1 MKVEQLQS
9 GIGNNMKKLIFLLIL
24 SLSFVLS
31 AEAKPVEKYGD
42 LVVRIAEI
50 EVYPKWLDA
59 YLAAAKTVGAES
71 VAKEKG
77 VICIFPMQVKES
89 PNIIRIIEI
98 YRSEEAYKAHL
109 QTTHFRTYKE
119 GTPHMIKSLKLVP
132 MSPLDA
138 ENMGLIFK
146 KIK

>member
-1 MKVEQLQS
+1 MK
-9 GIGNNMKKLIFLLIL
+9 NMELLRL
-24 SLSFVLS
+24 ENCS
-31 AEAKPVEKYGD
+31 D
-42 LVVRIAEI
+42 VR
-50 EVYPKWLDA
+50 KG
-59 YLAAAKTVGAES
+59 KRRKGGTVGAES
-71 VAKEKG
+71 VAKEEG
-77 VICIFPMQVKES
+77 VICIFPMQMKEK

-109 QTTHFRTYKE
+109 QTPHFRTYKD

-146 KIK
+146 KLK

>member
-9 GIGNNMKKLIFLLIL
+9 GIGNNMKKLIFLL
-24 SLSFVLS
+24 VLALFS
-31 AEAKPVEKYGD
+31 AVWAEAKPAEKYGD

-59 YLAAAKTVGAES
+59 YLAAARTVGAES
-71 VAKEKG
+71 VAKEEG
-77 VICIFPMQVKES
+77 VICILPMQMKEK

-109 QTTHFRTYKE
+109 QTPHFRTYKE

-146 KIK
+146 KLR